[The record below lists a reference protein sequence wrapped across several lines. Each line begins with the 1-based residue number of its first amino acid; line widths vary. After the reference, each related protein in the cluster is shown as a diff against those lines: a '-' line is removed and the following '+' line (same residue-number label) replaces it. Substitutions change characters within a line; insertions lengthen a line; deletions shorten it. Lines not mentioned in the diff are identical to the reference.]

1 MSVAAILA
9 LIRDV
14 ALMAGVGFV
23 LWFVM
28 HAEHNADELRGIK
41 ATLGQQQKWQE
52 GETRAATTA
61 NGALSDLN
69 NRLDALDKRGP
80 VIVRIP
86 MPAKVGAP
94 ATAGGASADACP
106 SAPGAGD
113 GVRSID
119 VRPVLEGPER
129 RIATAM
135 IECRQALD
143 AWPK

>member
-1 MSVAAILA
+1 MSIGAVLA

-14 ALMAGVGFV
+14 ALLAGVGFV
-23 LWFVM
+23 LWYVT
-28 HAEHNADELRGIK
+28 HAEHNADELRNIK
-41 ATLGQQQKWQE
+41 ATLGQQQQWQE
-52 GETRAATTA
+52 GQTRAATTA
-61 NGALSDLN
+61 SGALSDLSA
-69 NRLDALDKRGP
+69 RLDALDKRGP

-86 MPAKVGAP
+86 MPAAVPTAPTAAGAP
-94 ATAGGASADACP
+94 ANACP

-119 VRPVLEGPER
+119 IRPVLEGPER

-135 IECRQALD
+135 IECQQALD